1 MKNKKRRNKKRKK
14 IKNFEDYVFNYLDY
28 ANKDFLK
35 SNNYDDFIKKM
46 EKFKFIN
53 QYYKTT
59 DSYDNADFHYRI
71 NKYLNKKIKFK
82 FKFKDPYIN
91 YEFKEMKSLW
101 RHQISFCYT
110 SAMQGNGNLSML
122 LMSSLESI
130 FRLVAKEKKIKV
142 ISIKNNEDY
151 DVEKNKTVTNI
162 LNNLNDLDFIKDYKF
177 LYYVICKLDLRN
189 KYCHGNLEEYDE
201 KHLSYIVLNI
211 IYTVFLRNYN
221 EK

>member
-130 FRLVAKEKKIKV
+130 FRLVAKEKKNQ
-142 ISIKNNEDY
+142 S
-151 DVEKNKTVTNI
+151 NI
-162 LNNLNDLDFIKDYKF
+162 HKK
-177 LYYVICKLDLRN
+177 
-189 KYCHGNLEEYDE
+189 
-201 KHLSYIVLNI
+201 
-211 IYTVFLRNYN
+211 
-221 EK
+221 